1 MIRSALL
8 ASALIALLYMP
19 VAAQSTETDPLPHYP
34 DAPLET
40 VVVEDDTLAYIDT
53 GGDGPPLVLVHGLG
67 SNLSLWRDHI
77 EPLAATHRVVA
88 LDLPGFGV
96 SSKHDVSGRMTD
108 FAASVRGVVEA
119 LELAP
124 VTYVGVSMGGQ
135 IGLTLALETPE
146 VVERLVLVS
155 PAGIETFTDEQAA
168 GMRQMMTP
176 EAIAAAD
183 DAAIEQNTVSNFAN
197 WSDDYAWLIEQ
208 RKAIGE
214 RADFAAYARANAA
227 SVAGMV
233 NAPVYDRL
241 GEVEHPT
248 LVLYGTG
255 DQLIPNPH
263 LNPQWSTTDIAERAE
278 EALPNAEMHLVE
290 DAGHLLMIEQ
300 PETFRERV
308 QAFLEGQE

>member
-1 MIRSALL
+1 M
-8 ASALIALLYMP
+8 ASY
-19 VAAQSTETDPLPHYP
+19 
-34 DAPLET
+34 
-40 VVVEDDTLAYIDT
+40 
-53 GGDGPPLVLVHGLG
+53 
-67 SNLSLWRDHI
+67 
-77 EPLAATHRVVA
+77 
-88 LDLPGFGV
+88 
-96 SSKHDVSGRMTD
+96 
-108 FAASVRGVVEA
+108 
-119 LELAP
+119 
-124 VTYVGVSMGGQ
+124 
-135 IGLTLALETPE
+135 
-146 VVERLVLVS
+146 
-155 PAGIETFTDEQAA
+155 
-168 GMRQMMTP
+168 
-176 EAIAAAD
+176 
-183 DAAIEQNTVSNFAN
+183 
-197 WSDDYAWLIEQ
+197 YAWLIEQ